1 MIHIIA
7 EAGSNH
13 NGSMKRAYQLVD
25 IASYAGADSIKFQII
40 NTWGLYLPGKYEYGH
55 YNIDDIIAFRKKT
68 EFSSEDIEKLADY
81 SNKKG
86 IQFSASIFDNKSLDI
101 LNKTNPPYIK
111 IASGD
116 LNNLRLIRTVL
127 QKSKKETQIILS
139 TGMST
144 LQDIEKTVKEIDK
157 SGNINRLVLL
167 HCVSIYPA
175 ETEETNLSF
184 ISTLKSNFGTE
195 VGFSDHTQNSNAALI
210 ALGLGATW
218 FEKHFTFN
226 KRASGL
232 DHKYAANRVQL
243 KNYVSDL
250 RKGEAAMISNDT
262 KKISEKERF
271 TRKRA
276 RRSLYAS
283 RNIRKGE
290 IIYDKDILCVRPE
303 GPMQA
308 DEIDLLIGK
317 RALRDIKQYEPFKL
331 DFLE

>member
-13 NGSMKRAYQLVD
+13 NGSMERAYQLVD
-25 IASYAGADSIKFQII
+25 IASNAGADSIKFQII

-68 EFSSEDIEKLADY
+68 EFSSEDIEKLSNY

-86 IQFSASIFDNKSLDI
+86 IQFSASIFDNESLDI

-127 QKSKKETQIILS
+127 QKSKKDTRIILS

-167 HCVSIYPA
+167 HCVSVYPA
-175 ETEETNLSF
+175 KTEETNLSF

-232 DHKYAANRVQL
+232 DHKYASNSAQL
-243 KNYVSDL
+243 KKYVTDL
-250 RKGEAAMISNDT
+250 RQGESAMISNDT
-262 KKISEKERF
+262 KISESEYF

-283 RNIRKGE
+283 RDIKIGE
-290 IIYDKDILCVRPE
+290 IISDEDILCVRPE

-317 RALRDIKQYEPFKL
+317 RALRDIKQYEPFTL
-331 DFLE
+331 DFFN